1 MAVGKYRYSGL
12 PDIFYF
18 ESVLG
23 LAKLTI
29 KNMKHVTRKIL
40 LNPGPA
46 TTTDSVKQAMVVED
60 ICPRERDF
68 GMLLDSIKDDLV
80 KVVHG
85 QEGYAAALFTAS
97 GTGGLEAAITSAV
110 PKQKKLLVIDNGA
123 YGARMANIA
132 TTFGIGVVLYKLAYG
147 DYPKIA
153 DVEALLKSNKDI
165 SHIAVVHHE
174 TTTGMLNPV
183 SEICELARNYEV
195 QVIVDCMSS
204 YAGIPI
210 DIRKWD
216 ASYLISSS
224 NKCIQGMPGMVFVI
238 FKKALLPQL
247 KDQKRSFY
255 FDLYS
260 QYVGF
265 EKTGQMQFTPPV
277 QVAYALRQAIDE
289 YFAEGEANRWNR
301 YQNNWHV
308 LCDGLKKL
316 KFELLLPDQYQSKI
330 LLAVKEP
337 SDPRYNFDAMHDYLY
352 ERGYTIYPGKG
363 AKEASF
369 RLSVLGDLHKKDI
382 ENFLEE
388 LKNYLA
394 FEPSTTA

>member
-1 MAVGKYRYSGL
+1 MK
-12 PDIFYF
+12 
-18 ESVLG
+18 
-23 LAKLTI
+23 KLS
-29 KNMKHVTRKIL
+29 RKIL

-46 TTTDSVKQAMVVED
+46 TTTDSVKEAMVVDD
-60 ICPRERDF
+60 ICPREKDF
-68 GMLLDSIKDDLV
+68 GKILDGIKEDLV
-80 KVVHG
+80 RVVHG
-85 QEGYAAALFTAS
+85 GNDYVAALFTAS

-110 PKQKKLLVIDNGA
+110 PRDKKLLVVDNGA

-132 TTFGIGVVLYKLAYG
+132 TTFGIPVVLYKLAYG
-147 DYPKIA
+147 DYPDVDRIESLLKENA
-153 DVEALLKSNKDI
+153 DV
-165 SHIAVVHHE
+165 SHIAIVHHE

-183 SEICELARNYEV
+183 AEV
-195 QVIVDCMSS
+195 CQVAKKFQVEVIVDCMSS

-210 DIRKWD
+210 NIRDWD

-247 KDQKRSFY
+247 SKQKRSFY

-289 YFAEGEANRWNR
+289 YFSEGESGRWNR
-301 YQNNWHV
+301 YQENWQT
-308 LCDGLKKL
+308 LYDGLSKL
-316 KFELLLPDQYQSKI
+316 NFEFLLPEKYQSKI

-337 SDPRYNFDAMHDYLY
+337 TDLRYNFDALHDFLY
-352 ERGYTIYPGKG
+352 ARGYTIYPGKG
-363 AKEASF
+363 AKEATF
-369 RLSVLGDLHKKDI
+369 RLSILGDLYKKDI
-382 ENFLEE
+382 ENFLKE
-388 LKNYLA
+388 LSNYLK
-394 FEPSTTA
+394 FRHE

>member
-1 MAVGKYRYSGL
+1 
-12 PDIFYF
+12 
-18 ESVLG
+18 
-23 LAKLTI
+23 
-29 KNMKHVTRKIL
+29 MKQVARKIL

-60 ICPRERDF
+60 ICPREKDF
-68 GMLLDSIKDDLV
+68 GKLLDTIKDDLV

-85 QEGYAAALFTAS
+85 EEDYIAALFTAS

-110 PKQKKLLVIDNGA
+110 PKGKKLLAIDNGA

-132 TTFGIGVVLYKLAYG
+132 TTFGIDVVHYKVAYG
-147 DYPKIA
+147 DYP
-153 DVEALLKSNKDI
+153 DVDHVEALLKENKDV
-165 SHIAVVHHE
+165 SHLAIVHHE

-183 SEICELARNYEV
+183 TEICDLARKHNV
-195 QVIVDCMSS
+195 DAIVDCMSS

-210 DIRKWD
+210 DIRTWD

-238 FKKALLPQL
+238 FKKSLLPQL
-247 KDQKRSFY
+247 KNQKRSFY

-289 YFAEGEANRWNR
+289 YFAEGEINRWNR
-301 YQNNWHV
+301 YQENWQA

-316 KFELLLPDQYQSKI
+316 KFEFLLPDKYQSKI

-337 SDPRYNFDAMHDYLY
+337 ADLRYNFDNMHDYLY
-352 ERGYTIYPGKG
+352 QRGYTIYPGKG
-363 AKEASF
+363 AKEATF

-382 ENFLEE
+382 ESFLKE
-388 LKNYLA
+388 LRNYLD
-394 FEPSTTA
+394 FES

>member
-1 MAVGKYRYSGL
+1 
-12 PDIFYF
+12 
-18 ESVLG
+18 
-23 LAKLTI
+23 
-29 KNMKHVTRKIL
+29 MKKVARKIL

-60 ICPRERDF
+60 ICPREKDF
-68 GMLLDSIKDDLV
+68 GKLLDSIKEDLV
-80 KVVHG
+80 KVIHG
-85 QEGYAAALFTAS
+85 EQAYIAALFTAS

-110 PKQKKLLVIDNGA
+110 PKGKKILIVDNGA

-132 TTFGIGVVLYKLAYG
+132 VTFGIEVVIYKVAYG
-147 DYPKIA
+147 DYPDI
-153 DVEALLKSNKDI
+153 DQIEIRLKENKTV
-165 SHIAVVHHE
+165 SHLAVVHHE

-183 SEICELARNYEV
+183 QQICDLSKKYNVE
-195 QVIVDCMSS
+195 VIVDCMSS

-210 DIRKWD
+210 DAKKWD
-216 ASYLISSS
+216 AGFIISSS

-238 FKKALLPQL
+238 FKKQLLSVL

-260 QYVGF
+260 QYIGF

-289 YFAEGEANRWNR
+289 YFTEGEINRWNR
-301 YQNNWHV
+301 YQENWET

-316 KFELLLPDQYQSKI
+316 GFEFLLPEPYQSKI
-330 LLAVKEP
+330 LLAVIEP
-337 SDPRYNFDAMHDYLY
+337 SDPRYNFDTMHDYLFQK
-352 ERGYTIYPGKG
+352 GYTIYPGKG
-363 AKEASF
+363 AKEATF

-382 ENFLEE
+382 ENFLTE
-388 LKNYLA
+388 LKNYLD
-394 FEPSTTA
+394 F